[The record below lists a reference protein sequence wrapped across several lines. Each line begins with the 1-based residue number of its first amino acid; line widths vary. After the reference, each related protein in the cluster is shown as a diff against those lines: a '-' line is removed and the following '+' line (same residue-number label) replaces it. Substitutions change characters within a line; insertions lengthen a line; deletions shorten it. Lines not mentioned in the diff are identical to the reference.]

1 MLKERGQTGNVT
13 GKLSYF
19 ATQPPCDAV
28 EASCEAA
35 YPGTSLYRRTLALI
49 RDPNGEP
56 LYLADI
62 FRVAGAKTRD
72 YLFHSLASPEDLAV
86 NLAEPADWTHQP
98 EGCLLGEEVPPMTRA
113 GYGFLFD
120 LHRAH
125 TDGGLK
131 ASWEFRKGVSQP
143 DRYLLTRRQFTNC
156 DVRFTMTRTG
166 KARGD
171 RERAVFVFATQ
182 PSTVQSRRVIML
194 PATSLPIGKPVQV
207 EVKVRGGQA
216 TMTVDGQPS
225 GQVDVTV
232 IAGDVPE
239 KLYQEVLANTRVL
252 DQQGPLPSHVVV
264 VSQALQEP
272 LRSKVIDALMGLS
285 APEYRS
291 LMRQFIS
298 GIFVGFQKTDARS
311 HLGALRDYLARTHI
325 AFSERLDIGRR

>member
-1 MLKERGQTGNVT
+1 MRFPLLQRWLLLMGIALGLGAACAPQRTPTRLVIAVQPTFAVSEVQEKARPLEQYLEQRLGPGVDVEIYVPLSQAGVVEALRFGHAHVAFMGPFAGLLAAERANAQVVLAEVREVIHGAQKTEATYYYSYWVVPKDSPYTSLADLKGKRACFPSPISTSGYIGPMARLVERGLVPEPPAQQEVNPKAFFGEV
-13 GKLSYF
+13 LF
-19 ATQPPCDAV
+19 A
-28 EASCEAA
+28 
-35 YPGTSLYRRTLALI
+35 G
-49 RDPNGEP
+49 
-56 LYLADI
+56 
-62 FRVAGAKTRD
+62 
-72 YLFHSLASPEDLAV
+72 
-86 NLAEPADWTHQP
+86 
-98 EGCLLGEEVPPMTRA
+98 
-113 GYGFLFD
+113 GYGQCWE
-120 LHRAH
+120 A
-125 TDGGLK
+125 LK
-131 ASWEFRKGVSQP
+131 A
-143 DRYLLTRRQFTNC
+143 
-156 DVRFTMTRTG
+156 
-166 KARGD
+166 
-171 RERAVFVFATQ
+171 
-182 PSTVQSRRVIML
+182 
-194 PATSLPIGKPVQV
+194 
-207 EVKVRGGQA
+207 
-216 TMTVDGQPS
+216 